1 MIEVLKITEE
11 IFQVTV
17 IKDSKTIHEITL
29 LEKFYND
36 LSDSK
41 VSKVSKVELIQK
53 SFEFLL
59 ERESNQSIL
68 RKFNLEDIEGYFPD
82 YPTLIKNYFN

>member
-17 IKDSKTIHEITL
+17 TEDSITTHKINL
-29 LEKFYND
+29 SEKVYKN

-41 VSKVSKVELIQK
+41 IPKAELIIK

-68 RKFNLEDIEGYFPD
+68 KEFNLETIERYFPD

>member
-17 IKDSKTIHEITL
+17 IQDSKTIHKITL

-36 LSDSK
+36 LSR
-41 VSKVSKVELIQK
+41 SKVSKVELIKK

-59 ERESNQSIL
+59 ERETNQSIL

>member
-1 MIEVLKITEE
+1 LIEVLKITEE

-17 IKDSKTIHEITL
+17 TEDSITTHKINL
-29 LEKFYND
+29 SEKVYEN

-41 VSKVSKVELIQK
+41 IPKAELIIK

-68 RKFNLEDIEGYFPD
+68 KEFNLETIELYFPD

>member
-1 MIEVLKITEE
+1 LIEVLKITNE

-17 IKDSKTIHEITL
+17 IKDSRTIHKVTL
-29 LEKFYND
+29 SDKFYKD

-41 VSKVSKVELIQK
+41 VSKTELIKK

-68 RKFNLEDIEGYFPD
+68 KEFNLKVIEGFFPD

>member
-1 MIEVLKITEE
+1 MIEVLKITNE

-17 IKDSKTIHEITL
+17 IKDSRTIHKVTL
-29 LEKFYND
+29 SDKFYKD

-41 VSKVSKVELIQK
+41 VSKTELIKK

-68 RKFNLEDIEGYFPD
+68 KEFNLKVIEGFFPD

>member
-1 MIEVLKITEE
+1 LIEVLKITNE

-17 IKDSKTIHEITL
+17 IKDSRTIHKVTL
-29 LEKFYND
+29 SDKFYKD

-41 VSKVSKVELIQK
+41 VLKADLIKK

-68 RKFNLEDIEGYFPD
+68 KEFNLEVIEGFFPD
-82 YPTLIKNYFN
+82 YPTLIKNYYD

>member
-1 MIEVLKITEE
+1 MIKISKITEE

-17 IKDSKTIHEITL
+17 TESSTTIHKVTL
-29 LEKFYND
+29 SNEVYKN

-41 VSKVSKVELIQK
+41 ISQIELIKK

-59 ERESNQSIL
+59 ERESNESIL
-68 RKFNLEDIEGYFPD
+68 REFNLETIETYFPE
-82 YPTLIKNYFN
+82 YPLFIKKNFN

>member
-1 MIEVLKITEE
+1 MVLKITEE

-17 IKDSKTIHEITL
+17 TEDSITTHKINL
-29 LEKFYND
+29 SEKVYEN

-41 VSKVSKVELIQK
+41 IPKAELIIK

-68 RKFNLEDIEGYFPD
+68 KEFNLETIELYFPD

>member
-29 LEKFYND
+29 LEKSYND
-36 LSDSK
+36 LSD
-41 VSKVSKVELIQK
+41 SKVSKVELIQK

-68 RKFNLEDIEGYFPD
+68 KEFNLEVIEGFFPD
-82 YPTLIKNYFN
+82 YPTLIKNYYD

>member
-1 MIEVLKITEE
+1 MIKISKITEE

-17 IKDSKTIHEITL
+17 TESSTTIHKVTLSNEVYKNLSNSKISEI
-29 LEKFYND
+29 
-36 LSDSK
+36 
-41 VSKVSKVELIQK
+41 ELIKK

-68 RKFNLEDIEGYFPD
+68 KEFNLEMIEKYFPE
-82 YPTLIKNYFN
+82 YRKLIKKYIN

>member
-1 MIEVLKITEE
+1 MIEVLKITNE

-17 IKDSKTIHEITL
+17 IKDSRTIHKVTL
-29 LEKFYND
+29 SDKFYKD

-41 VSKVSKVELIQK
+41 VLKADLIKK

-68 RKFNLEDIEGYFPD
+68 KEFNLEVIEGFFPD
-82 YPTLIKNYFN
+82 YPTLIKNYYN

>member
-1 MIEVLKITEE
+1 MIEVLKITNE

-17 IKDSKTIHEITL
+17 IKDSRTIHKVTL
-29 LEKFYND
+29 SDKFYKD

-41 VSKVSKVELIQK
+41 VLKADLIKK

-68 RKFNLEDIEGYFPD
+68 KEFNLEVIEGFFPD
-82 YPTLIKNYFN
+82 YPTLIKNYYD

>member
-1 MIEVLKITEE
+1 MIEVLKLTEE

-29 LEKFYND
+29 LEKSYND
-36 LSDSK
+36 LSD
-41 VSKVSKVELIQK
+41 SKVSKVELIQK

>member
-1 MIEVLKITEE
+1 MIEVLKLTEE

-17 IKDSKTIHEITL
+17 NKDSKTIHEITL
-29 LEKFYND
+29 LEKSYND
-36 LSDSK
+36 LSD
-41 VSKVSKVELIQK
+41 SKVSKVELIQK